1 VPSRLT
7 GSELALRVLEE
18 LYVTA
23 SRGSS
28 RELVERIIQLK
39 ESILSER
46 PASMATINMLKQVG
60 LYILER
66 GFSGVDSYILELKEK
81 YIRALERA
89 SEIAS
94 RRIVSGEVLLT
105 NSNSFAVRKLLEHLA
120 KQGKSIELYVTESR
134 PGNEGLLV
142 AEYAESL
149 GFNVYLVVDSAAR
162 FFMKK
167 VDKVV
172 VGAEA
177 VASNGA
183 VVSKIGTS
191 LVALVAKEA
200 RKRVFVVAPAVK
212 FSPETFYGELLKLP
226 EYDWELLVESDKAA
240 RIPENYRARVPIY
253 DVTPPEYIDAIVTEH
268 GLFAPQALPLVLSFI
283 ERSGLNLTV
292 PLEDVVSR
300 LRALLGGVQ

>member
-1 VPSRLT
+1 MPSRLT

-46 PASMATINMLKQVG
+46 PASMAAINMLKQVG

-142 AEYAESL
+142 AEYAEGL

-200 RKRVFVVAPAVK
+200 RKRVFVVAPTVK

-283 ERSGLNLTV
+283 ERSGLNLAV
-292 PLEDVVSR
+292 PLEDIVSR

>member
-46 PASMATINMLKQVG
+46 PASMATINMLRQVG

-94 RRIVSGEVLLT
+94 RRIDSGEVLLT
-105 NSNSFAVRKLLEHLA
+105 NSNSLAARKLLEHLA

-200 RKRVFVVAPAVK
+200 RKRVFVIAPTVK

-240 RIPENYRARVPIY
+240 RIPENYRALVPIY
-253 DVTPPEYIDAIVTEH
+253 DMTPPEYIDAIVTEH

-300 LRALLGGVQ
+300 LRSLLGGVQ

>member
-105 NSNSFAVRKLLEHLA
+105 NSNSLAVRKLLEHLA

-167 VDKVV
+167 VDEVV
-172 VGAEA
+172 VGTEA

-200 RKRVFVVAPAVK
+200 RKRVFVVAPTVK

>member
-1 VPSRLT
+1 MPSRLT

-105 NSNSFAVRKLLEHLA
+105 NSNSLAVRKLLEHLA

-167 VDKVV
+167 VDEVV
-172 VGAEA
+172 VGTEA

-200 RKRVFVVAPAVK
+200 RKRVFVVAPTVK

>member
-28 RELVERIIQLK
+28 RELVERIIRLK

-94 RRIVSGEVLLT
+94 RRIDSGEVLLT
-105 NSNSFAVRKLLEHLA
+105 NSNSLAVRKLLEHLA

-172 VGAEA
+172 VGTEA

-191 LVALVAKEA
+191 LIALVAKEA
-200 RKRVFVVAPAVK
+200 RKRVFVVAPTVK

-240 RIPENYRARVPIY
+240 RIPENYGARVPIY
-253 DVTPPEYIDAIVTEH
+253 DMTPPEYIDAIVTEH

-300 LRALLGGVQ
+300 LRSLLGGVQ

>member
-1 VPSRLT
+1 MPSRLT

-28 RELVERIIQLK
+28 RELVERIIRLK

-94 RRIVSGEVLLT
+94 RRIDSGEVLLT
-105 NSNSFAVRKLLEHLA
+105 NSNSLAVRKLLEHLA

-149 GFNVYLVVDSAAR
+149 GFNVYLVIDSAAR

-172 VGAEA
+172 VGTEA

-191 LVALVAKEA
+191 LIALVAKEA
-200 RKRVFVVAPAVK
+200 RKRVFVVAPTVK

-240 RIPENYRARVPIY
+240 RIPENYGARVPIY
-253 DVTPPEYIDAIVTEH
+253 DMTPPEYIDAIVTEH

-300 LRALLGGVQ
+300 LRSLLGGVQ

>member
-1 VPSRLT
+1 MPSRLT

-46 PASMATINMLKQVG
+46 PASMATINMLRQVG

-66 GFSGVDSYILELKEK
+66 GFSGVDSYISELKEK

-94 RRIVSGEVLLT
+94 RRIDSGEVLLT
-105 NSNSFAVRKLLEHLA
+105 NSNSLAARKLLEHLA

-172 VGAEA
+172 VGTEA

-200 RKRVFVVAPAVK
+200 RKRVFVIAPTVK

-253 DVTPPEYIDAIVTEH
+253 DMTPPEYIDAIVTEH

-300 LRALLGGVQ
+300 LRSLLGGAQ